1 MPSEQQPNKY
11 AQTNIPGG
19 KKKLD
24 SLVLAYRSTGGGE
37 QASLL
42 NPTNS
47 QQSFTGQGQ
56 TQTLQPQRKLLQ
68 T

>member
-56 TQTLQPQRKLLQ
+56 T
-68 T
+68 